1 MKHVFI
7 TVLCILSMQTMAQS
21 QSISRDSLLQ
31 YIKTNAGG
39 TEFWV
44 SFPPCY
50 EEVAGAEN
58 TTRIF
63 VASSVSQPVT
73 VEVPGKG
80 FTMTKMAVANDV
92 IEFKLPS
99 NIGQPYSKPTTS
111 KAPPEKV
118 YAGCGVHVTS
128 TEPVAVYAMTRFQYT
143 SDGFMGIPINGLGQ
157 DYVIGSWPQFAGTGS
172 MFKLPALSNIVAA
185 FDDTEVT
192 FTMGGTSGSKT
203 TGGLTAGQI
212 KKWTLNAGDVIC
224 LANDDDGQDIA
235 GSRVTSS
242 KPVGVISG
250 NQCANVP
257 NGVPWCDF
265 IADMEL
271 PTVTW
276 GKEYH
281 VTALVDRLFN
291 PVIRVF
297 AHPDYKDVKVYR
309 DGIEWFTLQNK
320 NGTENQAF
328 VERRL
333 QDGPPKS
340 TYISAD
346 APIYIML
353 YNTGQADDNVSS
365 DPFQYV
371 ITPVEQ
377 YQKEIIFATPNA
389 KGSTL
394 PFTKNYVNLVYALGE
409 NDNIPD
415 DLEFGV
421 LKNGQIEWQTV
432 LSRFG
437 ANPGHIFSV
446 PTSKGLKYA
455 MKRLTLPGDGV
466 FRIRA
471 NQPFAAYS
479 YGYSDY
485 DSYGFP
491 TSANLMD
498 LTLNDTTSPVIA
510 VEKIPSIQNNQA
522 ISPVFTG
529 KVTDPLQNG
538 KSSKLAR
545 VFLAPDYSK
554 NIKFEINKIDPT
566 KVTPSA
572 WKATVID
579 TSADARAVIIA
590 QDRNGNFSYQDLQY
604 VGKGQVV
611 FQIPSVIE
619 INSSL
624 TKSILHQLSINNTYA
639 ERSYI
644 IKNIELTDSVNFVVE
659 KNVLIGKKILAKSS
673 INVPIIF
680 TPKGFGNFTTSV
692 IVTFDNNEKINV
704 DVTAKAL
711 RSAIAVLKE
720 ITFDSMEIDQNNEAK
735 QETYIAPLN
744 DNVTTTTTITSAVAY
759 PTSSISFNN
768 VSHGIEGFQADIS
781 GLLNKKIKAGDNSLP
796 FTISFKP
803 VKEGL
808 HTAKMCFVL
817 DGSVRSDTITV
828 MGYGKKT
835 ATSVNEYDVES
846 VVSVYPNP
854 AKKQCTI
861 QGIEGESTITIV
873 NVLGEEKMKVISQ
886 TPSVIL
892 SLESLPAGSYSVTIK
907 NSKLNYTLPLTI
919 VE

>member
-44 SFPPCY
+44 SFPPAY

-58 TTRIF
+58 STRIF
-63 VASSVSQPVT
+63 VASSVRQPVT

-80 FTMTKMAVANDV
+80 WAMTKMAVANDV
-92 IEFKLPS
+92 VEFKLPS
-99 NIGQPYSKPTTS
+99 NVGQPYSKPTTS
-111 KAPPEKV
+111 KAPKEQV
-118 YAGCGVHVTS
+118 YARAGVHVVA
-128 TEPVAVYAMTRFQYT
+128 EQPIAVYAMTRFQYT
-143 SDGFMGIPINGLGQ
+143 SDGFMGVPINGLGQ
-157 DYVIGSWPQFAGTGS
+157 DYVIGSWPQYTASGS
-172 MFKLPALSNIVAA
+172 AFKLPAVSNIVAA
-185 FDDTEVT
+185 YDSTEVT
-192 FTMGGTSGSKT
+192 FVMGGTPGSKT

-235 GSRVTSS
+235 GSRVTST

-257 NGVPWCDF
+257 AGVPWCDF

-281 VTALVDRLFN
+281 VTALVDRLLN

-309 DGIEWFTLQNK
+309 DGIEWFTLENK
-320 NGTENQAF
+320 NRTENQAF

-340 TYISAD
+340 TMISAN

-389 KGSTL
+389 RGGTL

-415 DLEFGV
+415 DLEFGTV
-421 LKNGQIEWQTV
+421 INGQIEWRSV
-432 LSRFG
+432 ASRFG
-437 ANPGHIFSV
+437 TTTGHIFSA
-446 PTSKGLKYA
+446 PTSNGLKYG
-455 MKRLTLPGDGV
+455 MKRITLPGDGV
-466 FRIRA
+466 YRIRA

-498 LTLNDTTSPVIA
+498 LTLNDTIDPVIS
-510 VEKIPSIQNNQA
+510 VDNVPSILNNQA
-522 ISPVFTG
+522 MSAVFSG
-529 KVTDPLQNG
+529 KASDPMQNG

-545 VFLAPDYSK
+545 VFLAPNYSK

-566 KVTPSA
+566 KVTPEV

-579 TSADARAVIIA
+579 TTRDARAVIIA

-604 VGKGQVV
+604 SGKGQVL
-611 FQIPSVIE
+611 FQVPTPVE
-619 INSSL
+619 INTSL
-624 TKSILHQLSINNTYA
+624 NKSTVQKLSINNTYS
-639 ERSYI
+639 ERSFT
-644 IKNIELTDSVNFVVE
+644 IKNIELTDSINFSIA
-659 KNVLIGKKILAKSS
+659 KNTVIGKKIQAKSTLE
-673 INVPIIF
+673 VLM
-680 TPKGFGNFTTSV
+680 NFNPTGLGDFSTSV

-704 DVTAKAL
+704 DVKAKAL
-711 RSAIAVLKE
+711 RSAIAVLKV
-720 ITFDSMEIDQNNEAK
+720 ITFDSVEIDQNNGAK
-735 QETYIAPLN
+735 QETYVAPLN
-744 DNVTTTTTITSAVAY
+744 DNVTMITTITSAVAY

-796 FTISFKP
+796 FSISFKP
-803 VKEGL
+803 VREGL

-835 ATSVNEYDVES
+835 ATSVNEYEAES
-846 VVSVYPNP
+846 VVSIYPNP

-861 QGIEGESTITIV
+861 QGIEGESTITIM
-873 NVLGEEKMKVISQ
+873 NVLGEEKMKVRSQ

-892 SLESLPAGSYSVTIK
+892 SLESLPAGSYSVTVK
-907 NSKLNYTLPLTI
+907 NSTLNYTLPLTI

>member
-1 MKHVFI
+1 MKQCFMIVVSIF
-7 TVLCILSMQTMAQS
+7 CMQTMAQS

-31 YIKTNAGG
+31 FIKTNAGG
-39 TEFWV
+39 TEFWL
-44 SFPPCY
+44 SFPPAY

-58 TTRIF
+58 TTRVY
-63 VASSVSQPVT
+63 VASSIKQAVT

-80 FTMTKMAVANDV
+80 WSMTKIAVANDV

-99 NIGQPYSKPTTS
+99 SIGQPYSKPTTA
-111 KAPPEKV
+111 KAPSEQV
-118 YAGCGVHVTS
+118 YSGAGVHVVA
-128 TEPVAVYAMTRFQYT
+128 EQPIAVYAMTRFQYT
-143 SDGFMGIPINGLGQ
+143 SDGFMGVPINGLGN
-157 DYVIGSWPQFAGTGS
+157 DYVIGSWPQYTATGS

-185 FDDTEVT
+185 YDSTEVT
-192 FTMGGTSGSKT
+192 FVMGGTPGSKT
-203 TGGLTAGQI
+203 TGGLTAGQG

-235 GSRVTSS
+235 GSRVTAT
-242 KPVGVISG
+242 KPVAVISG

-257 NGVPWCDF
+257 SGVPWCDF

-271 PTVTW
+271 PTITW

-309 DGIEWFTLQNK
+309 DGIEWFTLENK
-320 NGTENQAF
+320 NRTENQAF

-353 YNTGQADDNVSS
+353 YNTGQADDNISS

-377 YQKEIIFATPNA
+377 YQKEIVFCTPNA
-389 KGSTL
+389 KGGTL

-415 DLEFGV
+415 DLEFGTV
-421 LKNGQIEWQTV
+421 SNGQIEWRTV
-432 LSRFG
+432 QSRFG
-437 ANPGHIFSV
+437 TNTGHIFSAT
-446 PTSKGLKYA
+446 TSNGLKYA

-498 LTLNDTTSPVIA
+498 LTLNDTIDPVIS
-510 VEKIPSIQNNQA
+510 VDKVPSILNNQA
-522 ISPVFTG
+522 ISAVFSG
-529 KVTDPLQNG
+529 KASDPMQNG
-538 KSSKLAR
+538 KSSKLSR

-554 NIKFEINKIDPT
+554 NIKFEIKKIDPT
-566 KVTPSA
+566 KLAPSV
-572 WKATVID
+572 WTATVID
-579 TSADARAVIIA
+579 TTRDARAVIIA

-604 VGKGQVV
+604 IGKGQVL
-611 FQIPSVIE
+611 FQVPTPVE
-619 INSSL
+619 INTSL
-624 TKSILHQLSINNTYA
+624 NKSTVQKLSINNTYS
-639 ERSYI
+639 ERSFTVR
-644 IKNIELTDSVNFVVE
+644 NIELSDSINFSIA
-659 KNVLIGKKILAKSS
+659 KNTVIGKNIAAKSTLEVLMNFNPTGLGDFSTS
-673 INVPIIF
+673 IV
-680 TPKGFGNFTTSV
+680 
-692 IVTFDNNEKINV
+692 VTFDNNEKITV
-704 DVTAKAL
+704 DVKGKAL
-711 RSAIAVLKE
+711 RNAIKLVNA
-720 ITFDSMEIDQNNEAK
+720 ISFDSVEIDQNNGAK

-744 DNVTTTTTITSAVAY
+744 DDVTLITTITSAVAY

-781 GLLNKKIKAGDNSLP
+781 GLLNKKVKSGDNNLP
-796 FTISFKP
+796 FSFSFKP
-803 VKEGL
+803 VREGL
-808 HTAKMCFVL
+808 HTAKMCFIL
-817 DGSVRSDTITV
+817 EGSVRSDTITV
-828 MGYGKKT
+828 IGYGKKT
-835 ATSVNEYDVES
+835 ATSVDEFEPES
-846 VVSVYPNP
+846 LVSIYPNP
-854 AKKQCTI
+854 AKKQCTV
-861 QGIEGESTITIV
+861 QGMEGESTITIT
-873 NVLGEEKMKVISQ
+873 NLLGEVQMTVVSQ
-886 TPSVIL
+886 ASSIVM
-892 SLESLPAGSYSVTIK
+892 SLESLTAGSYSMIVK
-907 NSKLNYTLPLTI
+907 NNKVSYTLPLTI
-919 VE
+919 IE